1 MHQEAQAVVHTLGNG
16 QQGETVLDTIDLTK
30 AYGQRVVVDHVNLSV
45 KRGEILGFLGP
56 NGAGKTTTIRMILGL
71 VTPTSGCVEIF
82 GQDLAEYAS
91 EVLPRIGALIEAPA
105 LYLHANARQNLRAFG
120 AVLGGVSEKR
130 IDEVLELMDLRAREK
145 DRVRTFSLGM
155 KQRLGIGIALLND
168 PDILILDEPANGLDP
183 MGMMEMRDRL
193 RDLAGRG
200 KAILISSHMLAEM
213 QQLCS
218 HVAIIKQGHLVKEA
232 SIYELI
238 SQSSHQE
245 LIIRVNRPAEALLVL
260 RAYPWG
266 QTARMTPDGA
276 IITGAPNN
284 QPAALAQ
291 FLIQANFLPET
302 IMPHS
307 SNLEQIFLDLIND
320 QSTGR

>member
-1 MHQEAQAVVHTLGNG
+1 MHQETQPIAHLVGIAQQN
-16 QQGETVLDTIDLTK
+16 ETVLRTIDLTK
-30 AYGQRVVVDHVNLSV
+30 AYGQHTVVDHVNLSI
-45 KRGEILGFLGP
+45 KRGQILGFLGP
-56 NGAGKTTTIRMILGL
+56 NGAGKTTTIRMILNL
-71 VTPTSGCVEIF
+71 VTPTSGRVEIF
-82 GQDLAEYAS
+82 GQDLAGYFS
-91 EVLPRIGALIEAPA
+91 EVLPRVGALIETPA

-120 AVLGGVSEKR
+120 TVLGGVSEKR
-130 IDEVLELMDLRAREK
+130 IDEVLELISLRSHEK
-145 DRVRTFSLGM
+145 NRVRTFSLGM

-183 MGMMEMRDRL
+183 MGVIEMRDLL
-193 RDLAGRG
+193 RELAGRG
-200 KAILISSHMLAEM
+200 KAIFISSHILAEM

-218 HVAIIKQGHLVKEA
+218 HVAIIKQGHLIKEA

-245 LIIRVNRPAEALLVL
+245 LIIRVNRPDEALSML

-266 QTARMTPDGA
+266 RTARMTPDGV

-284 QPAALAQ
+284 QSAALAQ
-291 FLIQANFLPET
+291 FLIQANFVAET
-302 IMPHS
+302 IMPYT

-320 QSTGR
+320 